1 MKHQTLI
8 AMAAAITLASVGAT
22 GAWAVTSPSSA
33 TCKSTNINYS
43 ARSDSFNGTSHCRNE
58 KRPDRKSAVT
68 AGSRSRDSGRDSHL
82 EHKTVSAC
90 FSGQLGNPDF
100 ESCRE
105 QEDNFCPEGSW
116 IRAQTIDTRQPD
128 ANPVYGA
135 PKCWTAK
142 ASSNGAPP
150 VSIDEVRT
158 LLVLEPE
165 IRSDNGGRGIR
176 NAETNFYADAETRTL
191 VTTLNGVEVELR
203 ATPVSFHW
211 DYGDGSPTKTTSV
224 AGQSQPEFNVPTP
237 TSHVYEDTGQY
248 TVRLTTVYIGEYR
261 EAGGEWV
268 LIPGTISLD
277 SAPVTANIWRT
288 ITRNVA
294 DDCSVDSSAWGCTG
308 PIESA
313 PAG

>member
-1 MKHQTLI
+1 MKHQALI
-8 AMAAAITLASVGAT
+8 AMAAAIALASVGAT
-22 GAWAVTSPSSA
+22 SAWGVTSPSSA

-43 ARSDSFNGTSHCRNE
+43 ARSDSFDGTSHCHNE
-58 KRPDRKSAVT
+58 RRPERKSSVT
-68 AGSRSRDSGRDSHL
+68 AGSKSRDSGRDSRL

-105 QEDNFCPEGSW
+105 QEANFCPEGSW

-142 ASSNGAPP
+142 TSINGALP

-277 SAPVTANIWRT
+277 SAPVTADIWRT

>member
-1 MKHQTLI
+1 MTSMKPRLFLCGFALTSLLLTAQP
-8 AMAAAITLASVGAT
+8 AASEEPVVKCGTQGNSYGIGDNAVKSEVNCTDPSEISSPGTDGAN
-22 GAWAVTSPSSA
+22 SSA
-33 TCKSTNINYS
+33 PV
-43 ARSDSFNGTSHCRNE
+43 A
-58 KRPDRKSAVT
+58 
-68 AGSRSRDSGRDSHL
+68 SHL

-90 FSGQLGNPDF
+90 IPGQLGNSDF

-277 SAPVTANIWRT
+277 SAPVTADIWRT